1 MNVAL
6 IGLGTM
12 GSGMAIQSGTKV
24 KLLNNLLVGIQVA
37 SFAEMMGLAEHL
49 GIDAECA
56 ARFISKGA
64 PGSPIVKIAM
74 QRILARD
81 FTPNFSVRLMA
92 HFG

>member
-37 SFAEMMGLAEHL
+37 SFAKMMGLAEHL
-49 GIDAECA
+49 GIDAEGA
-56 ARFISKGA
+56 ARFISKRRRA
-64 PGSPIVKIAM
+64 
-74 QRILARD
+74 
-81 FTPNFSVRLMA
+81 VRL
-92 HFG
+92 